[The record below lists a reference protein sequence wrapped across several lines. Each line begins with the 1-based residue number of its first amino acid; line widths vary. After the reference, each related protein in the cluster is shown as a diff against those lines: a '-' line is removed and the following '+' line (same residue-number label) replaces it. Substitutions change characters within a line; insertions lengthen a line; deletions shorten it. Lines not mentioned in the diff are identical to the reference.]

1 MSGGYWGNHWILDAG
16 FGSVI
21 GPGEDRHSRAWG
33 TVLPGVEQ
41 GLPKIMKGSLFFAA
55 NDGKGERWRWRTGE
69 VKNKFH
75 VGWRVTISD
84 DVASYTVRDTLTED
98 SEGG

>member
-1 MSGGYWGNHWILDAG
+1 
-16 FGSVI
+16 
-21 GPGEDRHSRAWG
+21 
-33 TVLPGVEQ
+33 
-41 GLPKIMKGSLFFAA
+41 MKGSLFFAA
-55 NDGKGERWRWRTGE
+55 KDGKGERWRWRTGE

-84 DVASYTVRDTLTED
+84 DVTNYTVRDTLTED